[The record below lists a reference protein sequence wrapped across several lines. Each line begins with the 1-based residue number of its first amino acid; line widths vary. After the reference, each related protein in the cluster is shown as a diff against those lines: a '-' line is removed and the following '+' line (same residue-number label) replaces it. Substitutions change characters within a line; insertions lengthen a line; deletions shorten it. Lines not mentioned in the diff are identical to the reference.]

1 MVQEYT
7 KAQIKEHNSKSSVWI
22 LIENDVYDVTPF
34 LNEHPG
40 GEEVLIEQAGK
51 EATEAFE
58 DVGHSSDAREM
69 MVKYKVGT
77 LVAAERKPELPK
89 KKTDDDWKPS
99 TDSSSSD
106 SSWKSWIVPVGL
118 GLVATVVYRLY
129 FMS

>member
-1 MVQEYT
+1 MAQEYT
-7 KAQIKEHNSKSSVWI
+7 TAQLKEHNNKKSVWVRI
-22 LIENDVYDVTPF
+22 HNDIFDVTPF

-69 MVKYKVGT
+69 MEKYKIGT
-77 LVAAERKPELPK
+77 IVAAERNPDLPR
-89 KKTDDDWKPS
+89 KKTEDWK
-99 TDSSSSD
+99 TETESSSSD
-106 SSWKSWIVPVGL
+106 SSWKSWIAPVVL
-118 GLVATVVYRLY
+118 GLAATLIYRLY